1 MPKHYVQR
9 PVGHPELHALTA
21 LAKAEE
27 AAFFERNP
35 HLVRP
40 YRDRLIG
47 VALCQGAA
55 LQYLR
60 RGYGVNDFDVH
71 FFYSQNPQKP
81 KLTRARKRMHAHV
94 GRFENMPVDFL
105 RTVVPARVRVART
118 AGRLAYLEAFLEQR
132 PTPNARHLAE
142 KAVVGLMP
150 KGIFGVIIWQPA
162 DAE

>member
-1 MPKHYVQR
+1 MPKRYVQR
-9 PVGHPELHALTA
+9 PVGRSELHALKA

-35 HLVRP
+35 HLVQP
-40 YRDRLIG
+40 YRDRLIA

-71 FFYSQNPQKP
+71 FFYSQNPRKP
-81 KLTRARKRMHAHV
+81 KLTRAKKRTLADV

-105 RTVVPARVRVART
+105 RTVVPARVKVSRP
-118 AGRLAYLEAFLEQR
+118 AGRLAILHAFLQQT

-150 KGIFGVIIWQPA
+150 KEMFGVIIWQPT
-162 DAE
+162 DPE